1 MDLSKLHL
9 HWRPSKYK
17 GTTYKSY
24 SLARAYRK
32 DGKNRKDIVLPLGK
46 LSEEDVKKWK
56 TFVDSLKKPEMIL
69 TTFDDINVLK
79 HYKYLDLSVVNH
91 IWEDW
96 KLDKPFSVPS
106 DTDVDLC
113 NIARI
118 LTINRCTEPTSKSQV
133 VDWFQ
138 GTWLSNL
145 LNVSPEKINASRI
158 FRDLDHIEDCK
169 EQICR
174 HLYESIKK
182 RNPTS
187 MQSFFYDLS
196 SATFSGTKC
205 ILMKWGH
212 CKEGYFNHIV
222 LALVVNTDGL
232 PVYWEA
238 LEGNTAD
245 SNTITWLIDRLKK
258 IFPITNI
265 SLVFDRGMVSDENL
279 TLLEGQGHKYISA
292 MDRNQIEKIADNF
305 DFLQFSCFNPDRI
318 CKQIS
323 ENNEFTK
330 LNDITYYKE
339 LKIENNRRY
348 ILCFNP
354 QLFKDQRK
362 AKEASITTF
371 REFVENLNEEL
382 LHAKNS
388 RSEDTTRDKFIKQ
401 LSKLKLKNILDLSIK
416 EVEIKSQD
424 SKGKEKIIKT
434 YKGIINPIDPQKFN
448 ESGKLDGFWLL
459 VTNHCEKNEERFLM
473 SPENVINPYR
483 DKTII
488 ESAFRDIKS
497 FIDFEPIYVWT
508 NKHVNA
514 HFTICVLSYF
524 VNRVIC
530 MKLHQNKG
538 NLSKD
543 IITHQS
549 VYKAL
554 SDGTIDNIRI
564 NNAAIQGYK
573 LSGINGCI
581 KEIVNRL
588 KMPDIIKIKPSMG
601 LTNIIHIS

>member
-17 GTTYKSY
+17 GTTYRSY

-32 DGKNRKDIVLPLGK
+32 DGKNRKEIVLPLGR
-46 LSEEDVKKWK
+46 LSDEDVKRWQA
-56 TFVDSLKKPEMIL
+56 FVNSLKKPEMIL
-69 TTFDDINVLK
+69 TTFEDIEVLK
-79 HYKYLDLSVVNH
+79 HYKYLDLAAVNH

-96 KLDKPFSVPS
+96 KLDKPFSLQS
-106 DTDVDLC
+106 TADVDLC

-118 LTINRCTEPTSKSQV
+118 LTINRCTQPTSKSMV
-133 VDWFQ
+133 VDWFY

-145 LNVSPEKINASRI
+145 LSVSPEKVNASRI
-158 FRDLDHIEDCK
+158 FRELDHIEDCK

-174 HLYESIKK
+174 HLYENIKK
-182 RNPTS
+182 RKPSS

-212 CKEGYFNHIV
+212 CKEGYLNHVV

-232 PVYWEA
+232 PVYWEV

-245 SNTITWLIDRLKK
+245 ANTITWLIDRLKK
-258 IFPITNI
+258 IFPITDV

-279 TLLEGQGHKYISA
+279 SFLEEQGHKYISA
-292 MDRNQIEKIADNF
+292 MDRNQIEKIAGNI
-305 DFLQFSCFNPDRI
+305 DFLQFSYFSPDRI
-318 CKQIS
+318 CQQIS
-323 ENNEFTK
+323 EHKDFTK
-330 LNDITYYKE
+330 LNNITYYKE
-339 LKIENNRRY
+339 LKTVNNRRY

-362 AKEASITTF
+362 AKDASIASYK
-371 REFVENLNEEL
+371 EFVEKLNEEL

-401 LSKLKLKNILDLSIK
+401 LAKLKLKNILDVSIK

-424 SKGKEKIIKT
+424 SKGKKKIIKT
-434 YKGIINPIDPQKFN
+434 YKGIIGQVDRQKFN
-448 ESGKLDGFWLL
+448 EAGKLDGFWLL
-459 VTNHCEKNEERFLM
+459 VTNHYEKNEGRFLM
-473 SPENVINPYR
+473 SPENAINPYR

-497 FIDFEPIYVWT
+497 FIDIEPINVWT
-508 NKHVNA
+508 DKHVKA
-514 HFTICVLSYF
+514 HFTICVLAYF
-524 VNRVIC
+524 INRIIC
-530 MKLHQNKG
+530 MRLHQNKG
-538 NLSKD
+538 KLSKD

-549 VYKAL
+549 AYKAL
-554 SDGTIDNIRI
+554 ANGTIDKIRI
-564 NNAAIQGYK
+564 NNAGIQGYK
-573 LSGINGCI
+573 LSGINDCI
-581 KEIVNRL
+581 REIVNRIN
-588 KMPDIIKIKPSMG
+588 MPEIIKVKPIMG
-601 LTNIIHIS
+601 

>member
-1 MDLSKLHL
+1 MDMSKLHL

-17 GTTYKSY
+17 DTSYKSY

-32 DGKNRKDIVLPLGK
+32 DGKNRKEIVLPLGR
-46 LSEEDVKKWK
+46 LSDEDVKKWK

-69 TTFDDINVLK
+69 TTFEDIEVLK
-79 HYKYLDLSVVNH
+79 HYKYLDLAAINH
-91 IWEDW
+91 IWDDW
-96 KLDKPFSVPS
+96 KLDKPFSVQS
-106 DTDVDLC
+106 DTDVDLY

-138 GTWLSNL
+138 GTWLSDL
-145 LNVSPEKINASRI
+145 LKVSPEKINVSRI
-158 FRDLDHIEDCK
+158 FRDLGHIEDCK
-169 EQICR
+169 DQICR
-174 HLYESIKK
+174 HLYENIKK
-182 RNPTS
+182 RNPSS

-212 CKEGYFNHIV
+212 CKEGYFNHII

-232 PVYWEA
+232 PVYWEV

-258 IFPITNI
+258 IFPVTNI
-265 SLVFDRGMVSDENL
+265 SLIFDRGMVSEENL
-279 TLLEGQGHKYISA
+279 ILLEEQGIKYISA
-292 MDRNQIEKIADNF
+292 MDRNQIEKIANNI
-305 DFLQFSCFNPDRI
+305 DFLQFSHFDPNEIDQQI
-318 CKQIS
+318 KQ
-323 ENNEFTK
+323 NKDFTK

-339 LKIENNRRY
+339 LKTENNRRY

-354 QLFKDQRK
+354 QLFRDQRK
-362 AKEASITTF
+362 VKEASIANY
-371 REFVENLNEEL
+371 REFVEKLNEEL
-382 LHAKNS
+382 LLAKNS
-388 RSEDTTRDKFIKQ
+388 RSEDTTKDKLIKH
-401 LSKLKLKNILDLSIK
+401 LAKLKLKNILDVSIK

-424 SKGKEKIIKT
+424 SKGHEKIIKT
-434 YKGIINPIDPQKFN
+434 YKGIVYPVDQQKLN
-448 ESGKLDGFWLL
+448 EAGKLDGFWLL
-459 VTNHCEKNEERFLM
+459 VTNHYEKNEERFLM
-473 SPENVINPYR
+473 SPENAINPYR

-497 FIDFEPIYVWT
+497 FINVEPINVWT
-508 NKHVNA
+508 DKHVKA
-514 HFTICVLSYF
+514 HFTICVLAYF

-538 NLSKD
+538 KLSKD
-543 IITHQS
+543 FITHQS

-554 SDGTIDNIRI
+554 SDGTIDKIRI

-573 LSGINGCI
+573 LSGINDCI

-588 KMPDIIKIKPSMG
+588 KMPGIIKFKP
-601 LTNIIHIS
+601 TTDRK